1 MESLLFLLALIV
13 SHIGAYNL
21 GKNVQEDKA
30 PSDAAW
36 IEVKNHE
43 TDMRFAHM
51 RWLTERKD
59 HHEA

>member
-1 MESLLFLLALIV
+1 METLLFFLALVI
-13 SHIGAYNL
+13 SNIGAYTL
-21 GKNVQEDKA
+21 GKNEAEEHV
-30 PSDAAW
+30 PSEEAW
-36 IEVKNHE
+36 VEVKNHE